1 MKQTIV
7 RLSVL
12 AIALTGFAAST
23 VASHSQK
30 QNKQIALMGQQTPVP
45 FCSYN
50 DPNCCGM
57 H

>member
-23 VASHSQK
+23 LASHSQK
-30 QNKQIALMGQQTPVP
+30 NAKQVAMMGQQGPVALCP
-45 FCSYN
+45 YN
-50 DPNCCGM
+50 DPNYCGM

>member
-30 QNKQIALMGQQTPVP
+30 HNTQVALMGQQGPVP
-45 FCSYN
+45 LCPYN
-50 DPNCCGM
+50 DPGCCGM